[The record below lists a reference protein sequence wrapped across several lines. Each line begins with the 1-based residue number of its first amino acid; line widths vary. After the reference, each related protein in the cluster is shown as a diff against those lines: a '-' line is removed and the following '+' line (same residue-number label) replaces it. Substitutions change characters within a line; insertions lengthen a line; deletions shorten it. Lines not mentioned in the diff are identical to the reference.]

1 MKVVWWS
8 GLLLFACILVVNA
21 WIVDDAYI
29 TFRSVDN
36 FLDGHGL
43 RWNVDE
49 RVQSYT
55 HPLWMLLI
63 AAAALVTGEMFYST
77 LALSFVVSLA
87 AVLVAARFVARDA
100 PWKAPLLLLALLCSK
115 AVIDYTSSGL
125 ETPLAYLIGAVF
137 IAYMLGTASDERK
150 LTTAVACAALSFL
163 TRPDAVVL
171 YLPAIAYLLARTR
184 RFDRLAAGSLPAV
197 AWVTFS
203 LIYYGFPL
211 PNTAYAKNLGA
222 EFPADWLFRR
232 GLEYAGNSLA
242 WDAPSYA
249 ILAIAIGAS
258 LVHPTARAIMG
269 GVVAYL
275 VLVVTRLGSTTHMSG
290 RHFAIPLFIAI
301 TVAIHLLKNR
311 RVAAGMAAVL
321 AVYFVWN
328 PVSPVKFGTSA
339 YVPHGQHW
347 SYLDTKFF
355 AYREGTALL
364 NWWRSERP
372 LPNHPWVRY
381 GEQMRASPKRVFV
394 GAGDPVW
401 DGVPGVAPG
410 TAIGFAGFAAG
421 PEKFIIDVVALSDP
435 LLARLPATRP
445 ETYDDW
451 KSGHFYRTVPKGYVE
466 SVTHRV
472 NLIEHPGIRQY
483 YDALIAIT
491 RGPIWSM
498 QRLRTIVEMNLGLY
512 DHLLPQ
518 TATF

>member
-1 MKVVWWS
+1 MRLVWWS
-8 GLLLFACILVVNA
+8 TLLLFVCVLIVNA

-55 HPLWMLLI
+55 HPLWMLLMTG
-63 AAAALVTGEMFYST
+63 AAFVTGEMFYSA
-77 LALSFVVSLA
+77 LALSLVVSVA
-87 AVLVAARFVARDA
+87 AALVAARFVARDA

-125 ETPLAYLIGAVF
+125 ETPVAYLIAAVF
-137 IAYMLGTASDERK
+137 VASMLGPASDEAR
-150 LTTAVACAALSFL
+150 LTIAAVCGSLSFL
-163 TRPDAVVL
+163 TRPDALVL
-171 YLPAIAYLLARTR
+171 YLPAIVYLLARTR
-184 RFDRLAAGSLPAV
+184 RVDRLAIGLLPAI
-197 AWVTFS
+197 AWVLFS

-222 EFPADWLFRR
+222 DFPTEWLLRR
-232 GLEYAGNSLA
+232 GLEYAGNSLL

-249 ILAIAIGAS
+249 ILALAIGAS
-258 LVHPTARAIMG
+258 LFHPAARAIMG
-269 GVVAYL
+269 GVAVYL

-301 TVAIHLLKNR
+301 TVAIHFVKSR
-311 RVAAGMAAVL
+311 RMALVMAAVL

-339 YVPHGQHW
+339 YVPHGQYW

-355 AYREGTALL
+355 AYKEGTALL
-364 NWWRSERP
+364 NWWRAERP
-372 LPNHPWVRY
+372 LPDHQWVRY
-381 GEQMRASPKRVFV
+381 GEQMRASPKKVFV

-401 DGVPGVAPG
+401 DRVPGVSPG

-435 LLARLPATRP
+435 LLARLPAIRP
-445 ETYDDW
+445 ESYEDW
-451 KSGHFYRTVPKGYVE
+451 KSGHFYRAVPKGYVE
-466 SVTHRV
+466 SVMHKG
-472 NLIEHPGIRQY
+472 NLIEHPGIREY
-483 YDALIAIT
+483 YGVLLSIT
-491 RGPIWSM
+491 RGPIWSAT
-498 QRLRTIVEMNLGLY
+498 RLRAIVEMNLGFY

>member
-8 GLLLFACILVVNA
+8 SLLLFICILIVNA

-55 HPLWMLLI
+55 HPLWMLLV
-63 AAAALVTGEMFYST
+63 AAAALVTGEMFYSA
-77 LALSFVVSLA
+77 LALSLGISLA
-87 AVLVAARFVARDA
+87 AVFVAARFVAGGA
-100 PWKAPLLLLALLCSK
+100 PWTQPLLLLALLCCK

-125 ETPLAYLIGAVF
+125 ETPLAYLIAAVC
-137 IAYMLGTASDERK
+137 IASLLGSASDEKK
-150 LTTAVACAALSFL
+150 LTMAVACGSLSFL
-163 TRPDAVVL
+163 TRPDALVL
-171 YLPAIAYLLARTR
+171 YLPAIAYFLARTR
-184 RFDRLAAGSLPAV
+184 RFDRLAAGSLPAI
-197 AWVTFS
+197 AWLAFS

-211 PNTAYAKNLGA
+211 PNTAYAKHLGA
-222 EFPADWLFRR
+222 DFPEEWLFRR
-232 GLEYAGNSLA
+232 GLEYAGNSLM

-249 ILAIAIGAS
+249 ILAIAVGAS
-258 LVHPTARAIMG
+258 LFHPTARVIMG

-275 VLVVTRLGSTTHMSG
+275 VLIVTRLGATTHMSG

-301 TVAIHLLKNR
+301 TVAIHLVKSR
-311 RVAAGMAAVL
+311 RLAAGMAIVL

-339 YVPHGQHW
+339 YVPYGQHW

-364 NWWRSERP
+364 NWWGSERA
-372 LPNHPWVRY
+372 LPDHRWLRY
-381 GEQMRASPKRVFV
+381 GEQMRASPKTVFV

-401 DGVPGVAPG
+401 DGVPGVSPG

-421 PEKFIIDVVALSDP
+421 PDKFIIDVVALSDP

-445 ETYDDW
+445 ATYEDW
-451 KSGHFYRTVPKGYVE
+451 KSGHFYRTVPNGYVE
-466 SVTHRV
+466 SVTRRV
-472 NLIEHPGIRQY
+472 NVIEHPGIREY
-483 YDALIAIT
+483 YDALITIT
-491 RGPIWSM
+491 RGPIWST
-498 QRLRTIVEMNLGLY
+498 QRLRTIVEMNLGMY
-512 DHLLPQ
+512 DHLLPK